1 MRRMKNKKKELGL
14 VPSHVWVDFA
24 ESLLTNTQG
33 LLIQLLCFLVLGLLE
48 EDPCKVVPVLCYRWM
63 FLAEG
68 QLENIE
74 SPFIERLGL
83 LILSL
88 CGIKIRQRL
97 KQVRNI

>member
-1 MRRMKNKKKELGL
+1 MYL
-14 VPSHVWVDFA
+14 A
-24 ESLLTNTQG
+24 ERLLTNTQG

-88 CGIKIRQRL
+88 CGIEIRQGL